1 MKREGGEMRRGREG
15 RCEEGGRGDVKREG
29 KTGGGEM

>member
-1 MKREGGEMRRGREG
+1 MKRKGKTGGGEMRRGREG

-29 KTGGGEM
+29 GEM